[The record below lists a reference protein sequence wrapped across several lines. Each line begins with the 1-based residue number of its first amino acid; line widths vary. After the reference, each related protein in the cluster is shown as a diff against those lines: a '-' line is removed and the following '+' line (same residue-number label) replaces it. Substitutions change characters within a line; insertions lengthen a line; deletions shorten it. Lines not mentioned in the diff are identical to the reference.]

1 MVNEVMCVYI
11 YDFINISFIIFAQC
25 FSNLS
30 HVIDCLSLLGYWSYP
45 NEIDCCALLL
55 NYKNLKFDLLLY
67 GVKYLMAFD
76 LLLYGVKYLMALEYL
91 VSLQRE
97 NLNLMEVEDY

>member
-67 GVKYLMAFD
+67 V
-76 LLLYGVKYLMALEYL
+76 VKYLMALEYL
-91 VSLQRE
+91 VSQQCE

>member
-1 MVNEVMCVYI
+1 MKWCV
-11 YDFINISFIIFAQC
+11 FIFMISLIFHL
-25 FSNLS
+25 LS
-30 HVIDCLSLLGYWSYP
+30 LHNVSVTWVVLLSLSLLGYWSYP

-55 NYKNLKFDLLLY
+55 NYKNL
-67 GVKYLMAFD
+67 MFD

-91 VSLQRE
+91 VSQQCE